1 MANTVVI
8 VDDSKFIV
16 NILSKFF
23 EETLRFNVVGT
34 GKNGIEAIEL
44 YRKFKPDLLSLD
56 VVMPNKD
63 GLAVIEKVIGEF
75 PSAKILIVSAIRGE
89 SLVDCMQAGVAD
101 YISKPMNFNNPAFV
115 RNFENIV
122 NKIIP
127 LNRPKTENL
136 PFFDQ
141 SDGS

>member
-16 NILSKFF
+16 KILTKFF
-23 EETLRFNVVGT
+23 EETLQFIVVGT
-34 GKNGIEAIEL
+34 GTNGIEAIEL

-63 GLAVIEKVIGEF
+63 GLEVIEKVIGEF
-75 PSAKILIVSAIRGE
+75 PDAKILIVSAIRGE

-101 YISKPMNFNNPAFV
+101 YISKPMNFNNPEFV
-115 RNFENIV
+115 KKFENIV
-122 NKIIP
+122 NKI
-127 LNRPKTENL
+127 LLQTRSKTENL
-136 PFFDQ
+136 RFFDQ
-141 SDGS
+141 NKRS